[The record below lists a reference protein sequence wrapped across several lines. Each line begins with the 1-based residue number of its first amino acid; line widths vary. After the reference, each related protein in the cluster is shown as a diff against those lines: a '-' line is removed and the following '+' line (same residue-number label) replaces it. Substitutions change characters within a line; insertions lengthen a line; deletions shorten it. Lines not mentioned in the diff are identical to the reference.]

1 MALGVWRWGFRV
13 WMSGCGIQG
22 VGVGVYR
29 GAALRRA
36 LCQHSRDQRLELL
49 KGLGVGF
56 RASGFGF
63 RVYS

>member
-1 MALGVWRWGFRV
+1 
-13 WMSGCGIQG
+13 MSGCGIQG